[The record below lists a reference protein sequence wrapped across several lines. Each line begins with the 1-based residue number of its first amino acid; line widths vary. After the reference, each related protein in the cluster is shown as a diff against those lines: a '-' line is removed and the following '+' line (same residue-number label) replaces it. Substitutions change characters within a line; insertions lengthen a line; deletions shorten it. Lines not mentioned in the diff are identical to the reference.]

1 MKYLSECVWNQLY
14 IHNLHGITRVP
25 SFEVDCELLC
35 LLQMLR
41 MTVNPVKQNSYLT
54 YIIYTVTYTE
64 YVHSL

>member
-1 MKYLSECVWNQLY
+1 M
-14 IHNLHGITRVP
+14 HNLHGITRVP
-25 SFEVDCELLC
+25 AFEVDCELLC